1 MRILIPS
8 IHVPFIKGGAQ
19 LMIAGLATALGAHG
33 HEVETIGF
41 PFKFQP
47 ETYLKNLMTYCA
59 GQDFENFNGYHVDR
73 VIALQFPAYYVNHP
87 HMVLWLM
94 HQHRS
99 VYELYDHTCAAPGLA
114 ALKKQIH
121 GKDSTK
127 LSAIPHRYSMCQNVS
142 NRLERYNGIQALPLY
157 HPPANAD
164 RFYCKESYDYIF
176 FPSRLEHL
184 KRQDLLIRAMA
195 YTKSPVNAI
204 IAGEGGQRADCEEL
218 IRTLNLGD
226 RVRLVGHISEQEK
239 IVLFARSL
247 GVFFG
252 PFDEDYGYV
261 TLEAMLSSKPVIT
274 CRDSGGPLEFV
285 LDNETGFIVEPD
297 PEAIARKMDFLY
309 WNKQTA
315 REMGRQGKAA
325 YSAKNISWNHVV
337 ETLLS

>member
-1 MRILIPS
+1 MKILIPS
-8 IHVPFIKGGAQ
+8 IQVPFIKGGAQ
-19 LMIAGLATALGAHG
+19 LMISGLTMALRAHG
-33 HEVETIGF
+33 HEVEIIGF

-47 ETYLKNLMTYCA
+47 ETYVQNLMAYCA
-59 GQDFENFNGYHVDR
+59 GQDFENFNGHHVDR

-87 HMVLWLM
+87 HIILWLM

-99 VYELYDHTCAAPGLA
+99 VYELYDESCATAQGS
-114 ALKKQIH
+114 ALRKQIH
-121 GKDSTK
+121 GEDSQK
-127 LSAIPHRYSMCQNVS
+127 LSVIPHRYSMCQNVS
-142 NRLERYNGIQALPLY
+142 NRLERYNKIHALPLY

-164 RFYCKESYDYIF
+164 RFYCKESYDYF
-176 FPSRLEHL
+176 FSPSRLEHL

-195 YTKSPVNAI
+195 HIQTPVNAI
-204 IAGEGGQRADCEEL
+204 IAGEGGQHGYYEEL
-218 IRTLNLGD
+218 IRSLNLSD

-274 CRDSGGPLEFV
+274 CSDSGGPLEFV
-285 LDNETGFIVEPD
+285 LDHETGFIVEPD
-297 PEAIARKMDFLY
+297 PKAIARKIDFLY
-309 WNKQTA
+309 YNKQKA

-325 YSAKNISWNHVV
+325 YSAKNISWDNVV